1 MRDHKT
7 DEMHTPDIEE
17 LMGKSFECPEC
28 GRIHSMDTRKLIIG
42 EGLFVDISREID
54 ELGLRGKGLIVC
66 DRNTYKAAGCRLIE
80 NLADRDVSLFV
91 FERED
96 LHADAHSVGRLM
108 IAMADDP
115 AYLIAC
121 GSGTITDTV
130 RYVAFLT
137 KKPFIVFATAAS
149 VDGFASGSTP
159 LIVDGFKTT
168 YPGKAPLAVLADTE
182 VLAAAPRKM
191 TAAGFGDVLAKIV
204 AVIDWKLARD
214 VGGELFCPLICRMV
228 EKAVD
233 DCISLS
239 GELAKADPQAC
250 GKLMRVLSMTGIAMQ
265 MMGTTRPASG
275 GEHHISHLLEMKDIR
290 LARRGSL
297 HGDKVGIGTLISLYM
312 YREMF
317 GAHSMPEQKGH
328 LSEKAWTE
336 EIRRVFGD
344 MAQRAMSIN
353 DSCPPE
359 GEVWDEQKK
368 IIEKSMSEYGYA
380 YLDKYC
386 GRIGEFASMIR
397 AMGGPVLAGELGYDK
412 QDLYDAIAFSKEV
425 RPKFTIL
432 RIAERFGRLYELASE
447 IAADPEIVLR

>member
-42 EGLFVDISREID
+42 EGLFGDISREID
-54 ELGLRGKGLIVC
+54 ELGLKGKGLIVC

-204 AVIDWKLARD
+204 AVIDWKLARE

-290 LARRGSL
+290 LGRRGSL

-317 GAHSMPEQKGH
+317 GAHSMPEQKAH

-344 MAQRAMSIN
+344 
-353 DSCPPE
+353 
-359 GEVWDEQKK
+359 V
-368 IIEKSMSEYGYA
+368 
-380 YLDKYC
+380 
-386 GRIGEFASMIR
+386 
-397 AMGGPVLAGELGYDK
+397 
-412 QDLYDAIAFSKEV
+412 
-425 RPKFTIL
+425 
-432 RIAERFGRLYELASE
+432 AER
-447 IAADPEIVLR
+447 